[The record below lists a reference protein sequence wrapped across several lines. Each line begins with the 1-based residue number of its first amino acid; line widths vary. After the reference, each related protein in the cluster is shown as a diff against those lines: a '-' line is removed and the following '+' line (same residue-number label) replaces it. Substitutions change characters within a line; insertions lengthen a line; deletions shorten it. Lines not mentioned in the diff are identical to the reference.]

1 MADWAFNIWVG
12 DPPPTRSAHYADAVM
27 LRSYKRPQWVTG
39 ALPKIVI
46 AFRAYIEVTL
56 DGNQMTIIE
65 AKRWLEP
72 QSGDPPDWDRYFG
85 EMMEEQRYYEREKE
99 RIRPSK
105 EDEHAT
111 T

>member
-12 DPPPTRSAHYADAVM
+12 DPPPNRSAHYEDAVM

-46 AFRAYIEVTL
+46 GFAAYIEVTL
-56 DGNQMTIIE
+56 NGTPMVIIE

-72 QSGDPPDWDRYFG
+72 QSGDPADWDRYFG
-85 EMMEEQRYYEREKE
+85 AIMVDQRYYEREKA
-99 RIRPSK
+99 RIRASK
-105 EDEHAT
+105 EEHM
-111 T
+111 